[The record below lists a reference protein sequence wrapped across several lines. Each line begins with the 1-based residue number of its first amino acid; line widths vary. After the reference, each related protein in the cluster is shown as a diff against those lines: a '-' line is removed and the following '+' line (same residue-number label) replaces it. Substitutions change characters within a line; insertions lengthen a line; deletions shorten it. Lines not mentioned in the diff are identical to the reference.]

1 MESNNINF
9 SKSALISLNIYVDL
23 LVKWQNK
30 INLVSKNSL
39 NDLWKRHIHDSAQ
52 LYSLLPVASEES
64 YIYDLGSGAGFP
76 GMVLAIMGRK
86 EIVLCEPNS
95 KKYVFLRKVA
105 ETTSTNVNIVNI
117 KAHRL
122 PKNSALAV
130 ISRAFASLEKLLDLS
145 LPLLKENGVCI
156 FPKGKTWKKE
166 IKDAE
171 EKYFLDYKSIISKT
185 SQESAIIIINKAE
198 KKYV

>member
-9 SKSALISLNIYVDL
+9 SKSVLIPLNIYVDL
-23 LVKWQNK
+23 LLKWQDK

-39 NDLWKRHIHDSAQ
+39 NDLWKRHICDSAQ
-52 LYSLLPVASEES
+52 LYSLLPGASKSS

-86 EIVLCEPNS
+86 EMVLCEPNS
-95 KKYVFLRKVA
+95 KKYLFLKKVA
-105 ETTSTNVNIVNI
+105 KTSGTNVSIVNI
-117 KAHRL
+117 KAHKL
-122 PKNSALAV
+122 PKNSAIAV
-130 ISRAFASLEKLLDLS
+130 ISRALASLDKLLELS
-145 LPLLKENGVCI
+145 LPLLKENGICI
-156 FPKGKTWKKE
+156 FPKGKTWKEE
-166 IKDAE
+166 IKEAE
-171 EKYFLDYKSIISKT
+171 KEYFLDYKSIISKT

>member
-23 LVKWQNK
+23 LVKWQDK

-39 NDLWKRHIHDSAQ
+39 KDLWKRHIHDSAQ
-52 LYSLLPVASEES
+52 LYSLLPVASESS

-86 EIVLCEPNS
+86 EMVLCEPNS
-95 KKYVFLRKVA
+95 KKYVFLKTVA
-105 ETTSTNVNIVNI
+105 ETTSTNVSIVNI
-117 KAHRL
+117 KAQRL

-156 FPKGKTWKKE
+156 FPKGKSWKKE
-166 IKDAE
+166 IKEAE
-171 EKYFLDYKSIISKT
+171 KKYFLDYKSIISKT